1 MTLRVDLKERKA
13 YSMDNVV
20 FKPNDIIS
28 FNDVADLDPPVP
40 ERIALLRLAEE
51 GEVVPDI
58 GMRIDSTTYIV
69 QEL

>member
-1 MTLRVDLKERKA
+1 MTLRVDLKEGKA

-20 FKPNDIIS
+20 IRLNDTIS
-28 FNDVADLDPPVP
+28 FNDIADLDPPIP
-40 ERIALLRLAEE
+40 ERIALLRLTGE

-58 GMRIDSTTYIV
+58 GMRVNDTTYIV

>member
-1 MTLRVDLKERKA
+1 MTLRVDLKEGKA

-20 FKPNDIIS
+20 IRPNDTIS
-28 FNDVADLDPPVP
+28 FNDVSDLDPPVP

-58 GMRIDSTTYIV
+58 GMRINDTTYIV

>member
-1 MTLRVDLKERKA
+1 MTLRVDLKRGKA
-13 YSMDNVV
+13 YSLDNVV
-20 FKPNDIIS
+20 FKSTDTIS

-40 ERIALLRLAEE
+40 ERLALLRLAEE

-58 GMRIDSTTYIV
+58 GMKLDSTTYIV